1 MKSTRPCFLLLG
13 LLFSLNLVAQ
23 QQNLDSLRAVY
34 NTLGDDTLKV
44 EILGDLFNATI
55 NRDMETAQAYAQE
68 RLQLAKKLNYRKG
81 TADAHD
87 DVGNYFKYTGKVD
100 SARFHFSKALEIY
113 KEYDNLKGEVMI
125 TYALATLE
133 LGEGNHARALELS
146 DENLAK
152 REQMGDSIGLGIEY
166 NFRAGIFEQ
175 KGSFKIAY
183 DNILKALAIYD
194 KIDEPLRKAD
204 ALNGLGSLE
213 ASFLNFEK
221 ANEYGLQALKIY
233 REQDD
238 TLYEAVSCNVV
249 GQSYM
254 SLNDFENAEKYLLEA
269 IALSKQLNIKL
280 LEGGATR
287 NLGRNY
293 VKQKRYTAGIEA
305 LEQAVTIH
313 RQTPRPIALVRSL
326 YFLASA
332 YNETG
337 QRQKALDVL
346 NESEILAKS
355 SKFAAMLGD
364 IYGER
369 SKALEAQSDYKFA
382 LADVREFKRL
392 NDSIFNSDKTKQ
404 IEELRTI
411 YETEKKEQQ
420 IVLQKN
426 EIDLLEQKAEISNLQ
441 RILMG
446 AALVLSLLGFYA
458 LRQKMKRN
466 RLEREKVDAEL
477 AFKKKELTTHALHL
491 AKKNEVLESVK
502 QKAKEL
508 KLVENRSGY
517 QQLIQTIN
525 FDQQDDRNWEN
536 FTQYFEQVHKDFAS
550 NVKSKYPEVTK
561 NELRFMALMK
571 MNMSSKEIA
580 AILNISTDGIKKARQ
595 RLRKKMEL
603 SPQDSLENT
612 VLSI

>member
-1 MKSTRPCFLLLG
+1 MKSTHPSFLLLG
-13 LLFSLNLVAQ
+13 LLFSLNLTAQ

-34 NTLGDDTLKV
+34 NTLGEDTLKV

-55 NRDMETAQAYAQE
+55 NRDMQTAQAYAKE

-100 SARFHFSKALEIY
+100 SARFHFRKALDIY

-133 LGEGNHARALELS
+133 LGEGNHEKALELS
-146 DENLAK
+146 DQNLAK
-152 REQMGDSIGLGIEY
+152 REQMGDSLGLGIEY

-221 ANEYGLQALKIY
+221 ANEYGLEALKIY

-254 SLNDFENAEKYLLEA
+254 SLNDFANAEKYLLEA

-293 VKQKRYTAGIEA
+293 VKQKRYVEGIEA

-369 SKALEAQSDYKFA
+369 SKALEAQSDYKTA

-508 KLVENRSGY
+508 KLAENQPGY

-595 RLRKKMEL
+595 RLRKKMDL
-603 SPQDSLENT
+603 SPEDSLENT
-612 VLSI
+612 VLTI